1 MKPSTQLSFETIP
14 KNQARSE
21 FVQSKALQEMVEV
34 GGRICQILGL
44 PRSTG
49 QIYGLLYLSA
59 KPLSLNLMS
68 SMLGI
73 SKGSVS
79 IGTRQLA
86 SWGAIR
92 KVWIPGDRRDFYEVV
107 EDLRQLIRGSYNN
120 LIKTKIESSKKRLAN
135 IESNLQE
142 DIKCGAI
149 TLDKKIILEGRIKAL
164 QKIQERMLKFLPLI
178 EKIID

>member
-1 MKPSTQLSFETIP
+1 M
-14 KNQARSE
+14 
-21 FVQSKALQEMVEV
+21 QSKAWQEMVEV
-34 GGRICQILGL
+34 GGRICQLLGL

-59 KPLSLNLMS
+59 EPLSLNHMS

-79 IGTRQLA
+79 MGTLQLA

-107 EDLRQLIRGSYNN
+107 EDLGQLIRGSYNN
-120 LIKTKIESSKKRLAN
+120 LIKTKIESSKKIY
-135 IESNLQE
+135 IE
-142 DIKCGAI
+142 
-149 TLDKKIILEGRIKAL
+149 
-164 QKIQERMLKFLPLI
+164 
-178 EKIID
+178 

>member
-1 MKPSTQLSFETIP
+1 MIPSTQLSFETIP

-34 GGRICQILGL
+34 GGRICQLLGL

-59 KPLSLNLMS
+59 EPLSLNHMS

-107 EDLRQLIRGSYNN
+107 EDLGQLVRGGYNT
-120 LIKTKIESSKKRLAN
+120 LIKPKFESSKARL
-135 IESNLQE
+135 ELLKLKLRE
-142 DIKCGAI
+142 DFKSGSIQS
-149 TLDKKIILEGRIKAL
+149 DKKEILENRINAL
-164 QKIQERMLKFLPLI
+164 
-178 EKIID
+178 EKIHSRIMKYLPISEKILS

>member
-1 MKPSTQLSFETIP
+1 MIPSTQLSFETIP
-14 KNQARSE
+14 KHQVRSE
-21 FVQSKALQEMVEV
+21 FVQSKAWQEMVEV
-34 GGRICQILGL
+34 GGRICQLLGL

-59 KPLSLNLMS
+59 EPLSLNDMS
-68 SMLGI
+68 SVLGI

-92 KVWIPGDRRDFYEVV
+92 KVWIPGDRRDFYEVI
-107 EDLRQLIRGSYNN
+107 ENLGHLIRGSYNN
-120 LIKTKIESSKKRLAN
+120 LIKSKIESSKNRLDM
-135 IESNLQE
+135 IKLKLGE
-142 DIKCGAI
+142 DFKSGAI
-149 TLDKKIILEGRIKAL
+149 PLDKKEILQGRINAL
-164 QKIQERMLKFLPLI
+164 QKIHNRACKLLPLV